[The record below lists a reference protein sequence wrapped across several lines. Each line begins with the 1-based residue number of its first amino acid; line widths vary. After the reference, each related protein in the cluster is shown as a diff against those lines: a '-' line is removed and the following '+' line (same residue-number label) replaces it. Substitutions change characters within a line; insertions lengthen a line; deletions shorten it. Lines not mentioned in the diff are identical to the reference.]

1 MKHWHMLLCLAFVVA
16 GIVLVAA
23 GAGSLAV
30 LPVLGCA
37 AMMGAMVWM
46 MMRSGGSGGGGRA

>member
-1 MKHWHMLLCLAFVVA
+1 MKSWHMLLCLTFVVA
-16 GIVLVAA
+16 GIVLVGA
-23 GAGSLAV
+23 GAGAFAF

-46 MMRSGGSGGGGRA
+46 MMRSGGSGGGRS